1 MVQSSGCIRLP
12 ETPLLEMP
20 PLEVAS
26 LEMASLEMSQGIE
39 TTVVLWTHHWQ
50 AELLFLRTA

>member
-1 MVQSSGCIRLP
+1 MVQSSGRIRLP

-20 PLEVAS
+20 PLEV
-26 LEMASLEMSQGIE
+26 ASLEMSQGIE